1 VCTLSYK
8 DNAFFEDSDY
18 YQWLREV
25 HGPATMEFDLFVR
38 LSLKGDVLE
47 IATHNELCEDIYS
60 FQIYL

>member
-8 DNAFFEDSDY
+8 DTAFFEDSDY

-25 HGPATMEFDLFVR
+25 HEPATMEFDLFVR

-47 IATHNELCEDIYS
+47 IATHNELFVEVYS
-60 FQIYL
+60 FQRYL